1 MSIFKEVN
9 DQAKVIDAAQKIVV
23 ETNGVAQLAGG
34 SFPKP
39 KTGIRYEQAIQTV
52 AQTMVDKYRGGA
64 DDYRV
69 HGLDLVAKIY
79 GTSEEQVVNDAQEV
93 FDQLLAGDE

>member
-23 ETNGVAQLAGG
+23 ETASPLVEADE
-34 SFPKP
+34 
-39 KTGIRYEQAIQTV
+39 TGIPLVSYNQAILTI
-52 AQTMVDKYRGGA
+52 AKMMVDKYRGGA